1 MKTLLSLPPNLV
13 GCFHQIE
20 KVSEEDWYCT
30 SDPVGA
36 RLGSGGGTTWLLESC
51 WQKENKDIDLIAIW
65 KKRADICKNNFVRT
79 GWIKK
84 LQMLEG
90 NEKQSDNPFLPPAER
105 NKLRKALFE
114 EFTDVVIDIKAASSG
129 VNLDDLSLCLFY
141 LLKVNNATISMC
153 MGVSEN
159 ALRTRKS
166 RLKEKLDSCMYQ
178 FIFGK

>member
-1 MKTLLSLPPNLV
+1 M
-13 GCFHQIE
+13 
-20 KVSEEDWYCT
+20 
-30 SDPVGA
+30 
-36 RLGSGGGTTWLLESC
+36 
-51 WQKENKDIDLIAIW
+51 IAIW

-79 GWIKK
+79 GWMKK

-105 NKLRKALFE
+105 NKLRKVLFE